1 VFLRDLWLIV
11 GGFCMK
17 SNVKY
22 KNEEFEIDRSN
33 EIMAISL
40 NNRKQMELRYLI
52 PKQWT
57 ESLCLMTHCLTIFII
72 MSLALLFAWVIYKLG
87 LADFLK
93 DFATFQTEINFDSI
107 KNGETD
113 PRSIKIPTE
122 ILILIAIFIWRF
134 SPLAFFKKDS
144 KDKSE

>member
-1 VFLRDLWLIV
+1 
-11 GGFCMK
+11 MK

-40 NNRKQMELRYLI
+40 HNRKQMELRYLI

-57 ESLCLMTHCLTIFII
+57 ESLCLTIHCLTIFLI
-72 MSLALLFAWVIYKLG
+72 MFLALFFAWVTYKLG
-87 LADFLK
+87 LSDFLK
-93 DFATFQTEINFDSI
+93 DFARFQTEINFDSI
-107 KNGETD
+107 KNGVVL

-122 ILILIAIFIWRF
+122 ILILITIFIWRF

>member
-1 VFLRDLWLIV
+1 
-11 GGFCMK
+11 MK

-22 KNEEFEIDRSN
+22 KNEESEIDRGN
-33 EIMAISL
+33 EIMARSL
-40 NNRKQMELRYLI
+40 HNRKQMELRYLI
-52 PKQWT
+52 PKQWK
-57 ESLCLMTHCLTIFII
+57 ESLCLIIHCLTIAFI
-72 MSLALLFAWVIYKLG
+72 MFLALLFAWVIYKLG

-93 DFATFQTEINFDSI
+93 DFARFQTEINFDSI
-107 KNGETD
+107 KNGVVL

-122 ILILIAIFIWRF
+122 ILILITIFIWRF

>member
-1 VFLRDLWLIV
+1 
-11 GGFCMK
+11 MK

-22 KNEEFEIDRSN
+22 KNEESEIDRSN

-57 ESLCLMTHCLTIFII
+57 ESLCLMIHCLTIFII
-72 MSLALLFAWVIYKLG
+72 ISLALLFAWVIYKLG

-107 KNGETD
+107 KNGEAV